1 MATSKEAVLE
11 SDRDRDLSAE
21 WNNVI
26 FTYDNDSNKV
36 RLYCNG
42 RVIAERDGNV
52 DTKLISSLRDMSL
65 FDGFVGQVDEVKV
78 YNAYIGDSDAS
89 ALSINAQYTS
99 EINPVVHLQFDEHHA
114 TPGVVINKANSESYT
129 VTAGASYEPGIT
141 SGSRA
146 LKMNTAHVS
155 LSNDNLLTDGSS
167 GFSVGCWVKLA
178 NLAGTNQ
185 SILKKDGVID
195 LKISQGEPRLTL
207 ANMGSP
213 YMFRDNADY
222 IDHNL
227 SKKPNDDG
235 YVKTLPP
242 LIAGNKFVEGLS
254 SVDLSSQSETSLN
267 MNKMSIN
274 AFVKNPSAGIFLPI
288 AQVGKIHFGILNG
301 KLVTKI
307 EQNRTTQ
314 EVTVGLSNFEQNFVD
329 VREQRGAFSNAS
341 RNDNLVLRYDLKDTT
356 PSTRKAKLLAFSF
369 SMPQRMSTANE
380 VIVYAYP
387 SDGGQKVEIHREKLS
402 YRGKYHLNNIV
413 VESELASK
421 SFEFEFTNQYAQFGY
436 IQITDFNIK
445 SSVTSEISINVV
457 TDNFSQVTLSGNA
470 GVGSDNGT
478 IQVYATADK
487 SEIMK
492 DAEGQPVTISV
503 GEGGDFSKTYDDVRA
518 LATDGQAGG
527 ADGAY
532 TLYFDLL
539 FHQSPGFVGRPKLEF
554 EKIVNVTLRE
564 KVTGVAGAGYVL
576 DGQDVS
582 SPGYRKILNNK
593 ATFTETLPKDGNIE
607 LVNTTLNNATV
618 AQQAVFRD
626 TAFSIVDNVA
636 NVDNSPEFTYELLF
650 WDHNEQKSD
659 AQTVWTKTI
668 KYGKVEFEMKAN
680 NARHTGEYPVYVR
693 KGYGYRWADEIKPH
707 ISIIHDPTNAWTINS
722 SPPLSDT
729 LGTRSA
735 TYSLSSGDKTI
746 SFTLA
751 YVIYDLS
758 VGDPKGRRSSDNH
771 RIDYSWGGT
780 IKSTVIAS
788 VNNSNWS
795 LRNNQGLEIALND
808 HTEGPTI
815 SNPNNYSS
823 TGNGTWTRTYIFKD
837 KHNPGVG
844 NIEKKMTIVQRR
856 YRKPYNNVTSI
867 TTNTDNDHTI
877 TMSSYFHNFGTGV
890 IITDPWGTARG
901 TGYSN
906 WGTTVGTHSR
916 TFYFNN
922 HGDYDP
928 IAGDSVSYEL
938 TKIINASTYRIKFHH
953 YIKQHF
959 GHNSSHA
966 PQSHHSYC
974 RIWQNPPTGNSVPN
988 STHYT
993 NWVQGQDHY
1002 YLPQYRAHDASNW
1015 RTWTVD
1021 KTFQSTQPVWFGDWN
1036 MSQENQGGFIYNTK
1050 AQDGRTYRASGWS
1063 GEYAEHQGHPYYRTA
1078 YYKARTISGVQNPGQ
1093 AKFKN
1098 STNQSFAQLGN
1109 KNQPRYYTP
1118 STLDTRGGANR
1129 SGTHEFNINL
1139 HFNHERVLNRTV
1151 SNAPPSP
1158 PSGGCTIM

>member
-11 SDRDRDLSAE
+11 SDRDKDLSAE

-155 LSNDNLLTDGSS
+155 LSNDNVLTDGSS

-178 NLAGTNQ
+178 NLSGSNQ

-207 ANMGSP
+207 GNMPSP
-213 YMFRDNADY
+213 YMFSDNSDY

-254 SVDLSSQSETSLN
+254 SIDLSSHSETSLN

-274 AFVKNPSAGIFLPI
+274 AFVKNPESAGIFLPI

-329 VREQRGAFSNAS
+329 VRERRGAFSNAS
-341 RNDNLVLRYDLKDTT
+341 RNDNLVLRYDLKDTE

-380 VIVYAYP
+380 VIVHAYP

-492 DAEGQPVTISV
+492 DAAGQPVTISV
-503 GEGGDFSKTYDDVRA
+503 GEGGDFYKTYDDGRA
-518 LATDGQAGG
+518 LASDGQAGG

-539 FHQSPGFVGRPKLEF
+539 FDITPGFVGRPKLEF
-554 EKIVNVTLRE
+554 EKIVDVTLRE

-576 DGQDVS
+576 DGQDVG
-582 SPGYRKILNNK
+582 SPGYRKIMHNK
-593 ATFTETLPKDGNIE
+593 VTFTETLPKDGNIE
-607 LVNTTLNNATV
+607 LFNTNLNAPV
-618 AQQAVFRD
+618 AEQEVIRN
-626 TAFSIVDNVA
+626 TAFSIVDTIA
-636 NVDNSPEFTYELLF
+636 NVDESPTYTYELRF
-650 WDHNEQKSD
+650 WDNGEQKSD
-659 AQTVWTKTI
+659 AQTVWRKTI
-668 KYGKVEFEMKAN
+668 SYGRVEFEMRAN
-680 NARHTGEYPVYVR
+680 NAIHTGLDPVYVR
-693 KGYGYRWADEIKPH
+693 KGYGRWENINPH
-707 ISIIHDPTNAWTINS
+707 IHIIHDPTNAWTVND
-722 SPPLSDT
+722 SPTLSDED
-729 LGTRSA
+729 GIHAA
-735 TYSLSSGDKTI
+735 TYSISNGRTTI
-746 SFTLA
+746 SFTLN

-758 VGDPKGRRSSDNH
+758 VGEPKGVNSNGTEVQ
-771 RIDYSWGGT
+771 YSWGGT
-780 IKSTVIAS
+780 IKSTVYAE
-788 VNNSNWS
+788 VDTNNWT
-795 LRNNQGLEIALND
+795 LRNNQKLTYTLNA
-808 HTEGPTI
+808 HTTDATI
-815 SNPNNYSS
+815 SNSQGYTE
-823 TGNGTWTRTYIFKD
+823 TGEGEWTRTYTFKD
-837 KHNPGVG
+837 KYNPDVG
-844 NIEKKMTIVQRR
+844 PISYKMKIKQRK
-856 YRKPYNNVTSI
+856 YRKPYREHYKI
-867 TTNTDNDHTI
+867 TTNTDDQHEI
-877 TMSSYFHNFGTGV
+877 TLASFFHNLGTGA
-890 IITDPWGTARG
+890 IITDDWGNVRDG
-901 TGYSN
+901 DYN
-906 WGTTVGTHSR
+906 WVTTKTTSWGVVRYIH
-916 TFYFNN
+916 FNN
-922 HGDYDP
+922 HGEYDRISTDYVRYQCVKVVK
-928 IAGDSVSYEL
+928 A
-938 TKIINASTYRIKFHH
+938 ATYRIRFHH
-953 YIKQHF
+953 YIKSSYGGFSPAVPQ
-959 GHNSSHA
+959 GHW
-966 PQSHHSYC
+966 SYC
-974 RIWQNPPTGNSVPN
+974 RIWQSPPVSNGGVIN
-988 STHYT
+988 STSST
-993 NWVQGQDHY
+993 NWTPQQNKY
-1002 YLPQYRAHDASNW
+1002 YLPQYAAHEAGNSG
-1015 RTWTVD
+1015 TWTLD
-1021 KTFQSTQPVWFGDWN
+1021 KTFQSKQIAWFGDWN
-1036 MSQENQGGFIYNTK
+1036 MSQESQGGFIYSNNT
-1050 AQDGRTYRASGWS
+1050 DGRTWRAGNWS
-1063 GEYAEHQGHPYYRTA
+1063 GEYHSSQGAPYYVTWT
-1078 YYKARTISGVQNPGQ
+1078 YKARTITGVQNPGQ
-1093 AKFKN
+1093 CKFQN
-1098 STNQSFAQLGN
+1098 STNLSYAQLGN
-1109 KNQPRYYTP
+1109 KTQPQYYTP
-1118 STLDTRGGANR
+1118 SNLNTQSNGSR
-1129 SGTHEFNINL
+1129 SGTHEMSINL
-1139 HFNHERVLNRTV
+1139 HHQYDQVLVRSK
-1151 SNAPPSP
+1151 SNAP